1 MIYLYAGLGM
11 AMISGIS
18 AMMQIGVNLIAIERL
33 FPLKDKT
40 YNEYYLRLDQQIM
53 KILYNQSVPDSD
65 SGIDICEY
73 IKDAFKDEYKNPEY
87 KIAEDFDKE
96 GNKKTFSK
104 GKLFTNACAL
114 ESLPD
119 EDLRKHRV
127 LIIPT
132 VEEEYK
138 YGLFSCI
145 IPTKDE
151 KNIYCDFEINPDDQE
166 GIL

>member
-1 MIYLYAGLGM
+1 MIYLYAGLGI

-53 KILYNQSVPDSD
+53 KILYTPSVPDSD
-65 SGIDICEY
+65 ICDY
-73 IKDAFKDEYKNPEY
+73 VKDTFKDEYKNPEY

-96 GNKKTFSK
+96 NGNKKTFSK

-145 IPTKDE
+145 IPTKDK
-151 KNIYCDFEINPDDQE
+151 KNIYCDFEINPDEQE